1 MKIPS
6 LYYEMG
12 DNEQSD
18 NATFKYNKNKI
29 IINENNAKKA
39 VNIFK
44 NYNHS
49 ICEKIDKLQNQL
61 NELKEVNDILKEIIR
76 NTSEKVVDE
85 KELINFEKDFFK

>member
-12 DNEQSD
+12 EIKQSD
-18 NATFKYNKNKI
+18 NATFKYYKNKI
-29 IINENNAKKA
+29 IIHENNAVKA

-49 ICEKIDKLQNQL
+49 I
-61 NELKEVNDILKEIIR
+61 
-76 NTSEKVVDE
+76 
-85 KELINFEKDFFK
+85 FEK